1 MIEIISD
8 LERLKFEIERNC
20 LPLVVTISAMIATII
35 CGLITHNINFYNLLL
50 QSILFISCIIIVYY
64 LGRLSRE
71 SKANKVKR
79 TAFGAIAILTMA
91 AYVMLQMM
99 LIFEYAGFWD

>member
-1 MIEIISD
+1 MIDIKNGF
-8 LERLKFEIERNC
+8 ERLKFEIERNC
-20 LPLVVTISAMIATII
+20 LPLAVIIAAAIVTILCGMITN
-35 CGLITHNINFYNLLL
+35 NINFYNLLL

-64 LGRLSRE
+64 LGRLFRE

-99 LIFEYAGFWD
+99 LIFEYAGIWD

>member
-1 MIEIISD
+1 MSD
-8 LERLKFEIERNC
+8 IKNDFERLKFEIERNC
-20 LPLVVTISAMIATII
+20 LPLAVIIAAAIVTILCGMITN
-35 CGLITHNINFYNLLL
+35 NINFYNLLL

-64 LGRLSRE
+64 LGRLFRE